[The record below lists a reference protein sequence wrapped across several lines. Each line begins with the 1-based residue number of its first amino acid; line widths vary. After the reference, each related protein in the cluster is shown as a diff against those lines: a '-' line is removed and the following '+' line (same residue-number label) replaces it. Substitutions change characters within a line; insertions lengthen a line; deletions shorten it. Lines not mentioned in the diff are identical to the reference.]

1 MGLRLVFS
9 TLHAPERA
17 LFYDTAELELELI
30 QSHMA
35 QKPVLRGEV
44 GCQVLRVR
52 SVSKEEAW
60 ASAGVQGA
68 WVGGFGY
75 EAD

>member
-44 GCQVLRVR
+44 GCACVARVLRVCC
-52 SVSKEEAW
+52 A
-60 ASAGVQGA
+60 
-68 WVGGFGY
+68 
-75 EAD
+75 